1 MARVISATEAKKR
14 LGQVVT
20 WAAEEG
26 EEVVIQAHGKPKAVI
41 VSYEA
46 YQEFR
51 RLREEARR
59 REALQQLEALA
70 QKVRERNRDLSP
82 EEAGT
87 LADRFVREVIEE
99 MTHQGKVTFRE
110 G

>member
-1 MARVISATEAKKR
+1 MTRVISATEAKKR

-41 VSYEA
+41 VSYET

-82 EEAGT
+82 KEAET

-99 MTHQGKVTFRE
+99 MAHEGKVTFRE